1 MLCHGGQATLAAVLL
16 AGLPIVT
23 LPLHIEQYMTASRLA
38 ALGSSRL
45 VELEATRADIR
56 NTVVGM
62 VGNSVSRAAASGMA
76 EKYAGFSPL
85 VNAERLA
92 GEISAGL

>member
-1 MLCHGGQATLAAVLL
+1 MLCHGGQATLAADLL

-45 VELEATRADIR
+45 VGLEATRADIR
-56 NTVVGM
+56 NTVAGM
-62 VGNSVSRAAASGMA
+62 VGNSVSRAAARGLA

-85 VNAERLA
+85 INAERLA
-92 GEISAGL
+92 KEVSAGL